1 MKSDLWDVENFL
13 GMENL
18 LLLCEEARVLFID
31 NTWMEA
37 GLMNGALGTLKGFMW
52 PAGGDPNSSVL
63 PAGRMVLWLW
73 PAALAVAGHVLAAC
87 CRSYRSG

>member
-18 LLLCEEARVLFID
+18 LLLCEEARVLFTD

-37 GLMNGALGTLKGFMW
+37 GLMYGALGTLKGFMCL
-52 PAGGDPNSSVL
+52 AGGDSNFSVL
-63 PAGRMVLWLW
+63 PAGRMALWLW
-73 PAALAVAGHVLAAC
+73 LAALAVVEHLLAAC
-87 CRSYRSG
+87 CR